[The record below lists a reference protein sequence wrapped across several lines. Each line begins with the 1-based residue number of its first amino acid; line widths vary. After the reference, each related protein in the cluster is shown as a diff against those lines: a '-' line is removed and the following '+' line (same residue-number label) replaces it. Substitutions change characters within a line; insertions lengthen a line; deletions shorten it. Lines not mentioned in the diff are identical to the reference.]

1 MVMSRVVFLVGM
13 SLALISLMLSV
24 PRLIGCIILV
34 ENLNVLLL
42 FNCLVS
48 GCNEFRILFLALVV
62 MFTVEVVLGLVIL
75 TRLWDVGGLIGMV
88 GV

>member
-1 MVMSRVVFLVGM
+1 MSRVLLLVGV
-13 SLALISLMLSV
+13 SLTLISLVLSV
-24 PRLIGCIILV
+24 PRLLGCIIVL

-48 GCNEFRILFLALVV
+48 GYEEFRVLFLALMVI
-62 MFTVEVVLGLVIL
+62 FTVEVVLGLVIL
-75 TRLWDVGGLIGMV
+75 TRLWDVGGLIGLV